1 MERLGLAE
9 FSPKTRGRW
18 QTSAELHT
26 ENMLISCPSHELHPT
41 YATTKTTAVVN
52 SPLAPAHLVDA
63 RSAVHCSCWPP
74 SWVSCTWDESL
85 HIPWWHR
92 RKPHHTA
99 WDPNCNTEH
108 RITHVCTKPQVHAHA
123 GAHQRGW
130 SNIVHLLELRSLVSS
145 SPRTREMTIR
155 ESGIGTTPAPV
166 PDCPPLSPTEC
177 PDQWHGRVL
186 Q

>member
-63 RSAVHCSCWPP
+63 RSAV
-74 SWVSCTWDESL
+74 
-85 HIPWWHR
+85 
-92 RKPHHTA
+92 TA
-99 WDPNCNTEH
+99 HVDPRVGSAVLETSHFIYHDGTDANRTTQPGTQTATQNT
-108 RITHVCTKPQVHAHA
+108 
-123 GAHQRGW
+123 G
-130 SNIVHLLELRSLVSS
+130 
-145 SPRTREMTIR
+145 
-155 ESGIGTTPAPV
+155 
-166 PDCPPLSPTEC
+166 
-177 PDQWHGRVL
+177 
-186 Q
+186 